1 MSEDQLSKVSHND
14 RTVYVCAVKVSDL
27 PEKVAQGI
35 SEDQI
40 YALNNSNGERLAL
53 VKDRSLAFVLARQ
66 NELHPVPVH

>member
-1 MSEDQLSKVSHND
+1 MGEDHLSKVSLND
-14 RTVYVCAVKVSDL
+14 RTVYVCPVKVSDL

>member
-1 MSEDQLSKVSHND
+1 
-14 RTVYVCAVKVSDL
+14 VKVSDL

-53 VKDRSLAFVLARQ
+53 VKDRSFAFVLARQ

>member
-1 MSEDQLSKVSHND
+1 MSEDHLSKVSLND
-14 RTVYVCAVKVSDL
+14 RTVYVRAVKVSDL

>member
-1 MSEDQLSKVSHND
+1 MSEDHLSKVSLND
-14 RTVYVCAVKVSDL
+14 RTVYVSAVKVSDL

>member
-1 MSEDQLSKVSHND
+1 MSEDHLSKVSFND
-14 RTVYVCAVKVSDL
+14 RTVYVCVVKVSDL

>member
-1 MSEDQLSKVSHND
+1 MSEDHLSKVSLND
-14 RTVYVCAVKVSDL
+14 RMVYVCAVKVSDL
-27 PEKVAQGI
+27 PEKLAQGI

-40 YALNNSNGERLAL
+40 YALNNSKGERLAL

>member
-1 MSEDQLSKVSHND
+1 MTEQ
-14 RTVYVCAVKVSDL
+14 YMYAQKVSDL